1 MFEWKKEYET
11 GIEKI
16 DNEHKKLFEI
26 ADRGYALLKNDFYL
40 DKYDRI
46 IELLNELKDYTQFH
60 FTGEEAY
67 MESIGHKK
75 LFTHKMQHD
84 AFIEKISNV
93 NLKALDNNQDK
104 YIMELLDFVVDWIKE
119 HILQKDKEY
128 TNPNNNR

>member
-26 ADRGYALLKNDFYL
+26 ADRGYALLKNDLYL

-46 IELLNELKDYTQFH
+46 IELLNELKDYAQFH
-60 FTGEEAY
+60 FSAEEAY

-75 LFTHKMQHD
+75 LFTHKIEHD
-84 AFIEKISNV
+84 QFIQKISNV
-93 NLKALDNNQDK
+93 NLKSLDNNQDK
-104 YIMELLDFVVDWIKE
+104 YIVEILDFIVNWIKE
-119 HILQKDKEY
+119 HILEKDKEY
-128 TNPNNNR
+128 VNQF